1 MPIYFDLFYMKA
13 ILFYVSLPLIYF
25 ISILPFPILYLVSD
39 AFYYLNYYVIGYRKK
54 VVRDN
59 LTKCFPEK
67 SVKEIEKIEKQFF
80 RNLTDLIFE
89 TLKGITISR
98 KQALQI
104 ATFEGTE
111 ILQKYKDANKNIII
125 TGGHCGNYEFI
136 NLFLS
141 ASPDF
146 PLTVKAVYR
155 KLSNP
160 YFEKLFYGFRT
171 KFGTKMYPTKV
182 AFKAMEEQEE
192 FRPFAFFFVND
203 QHASPEKAYNTMYL
217 GRKTGFFQG
226 HEIFARKYNLPVFYL
241 DICKTGRGK
250 YHLVL
255 KEICTSPSEVPQN
268 EIIERHVRLLEK
280 NILADI
286 PNLLWSHRRWK

>member
-1 MPIYFDLFYMKA
+1 MQALGYYIA
-13 ILFYVSLPLIYF
+13 LPFLYL
-25 ISILPFPILYLVSD
+25 ISILPFPVLYLVSD
-39 AFYYLNYYVIGYRKK
+39 FFYYLNYYVIGYRKK

-59 LTKCFPEK
+59 LEKCFPEK
-67 SVKEIEKIEKQFF
+67 SKQEIIIIEKQFF

-89 TLKGITISR
+89 TLKGISIS
-98 KQALQI
+98 KSDTLKI
-104 ATFEGTE
+104 ATFEGRE
-111 ILQKYKDANKNIII
+111 ILEKYKANNQNVII

-171 KFGTKMYPTKV
+171 KFGTKMYPTSN
-182 AFKAMEEQEE
+182 AYKAMAEQDEH
-192 FRPFAFFFVND
+192 RPFAFFFVND
-203 QHASPEKAYNTMYL
+203 QFAAPDKAFYTTYL

-226 HEIFARKYNLPVFYL
+226 HEIFARKYNLPVYYL
-241 DICKTGRGK
+241 HITKTGRGK
-250 YHLVL
+250 FALAL
-255 KEICTSPSEVPQN
+255 KEICTNPDEVPQN

-280 NILADI
+280 NILEDI
-286 PNLLWSHRRWK
+286 PNWLWSHRRWK